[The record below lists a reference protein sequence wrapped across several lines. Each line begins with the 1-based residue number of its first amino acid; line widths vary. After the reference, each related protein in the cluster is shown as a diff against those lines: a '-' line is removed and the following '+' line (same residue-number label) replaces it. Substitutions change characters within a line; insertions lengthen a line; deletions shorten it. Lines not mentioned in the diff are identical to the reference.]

1 LFLLVYAYVPN
12 AAAIKAATTMT
23 TINDENSAILVG
35 AGVGVGNVIAL
46 LVGTQ
51 IGSMATPLVMG
62 VYESVVE
69 V

>member
-1 LFLLVYAYVPN
+1 MYAYVPS
-12 AAAIKAATTMT
+12 AVAINAATTMK
-23 TINDENSAILVG
+23 TISDENSAILVG

-51 IGSMATPLVMG
+51 NGSMATPLVIG